1 MIGIGINE
9 NVILKN
15 CEITTGEGGKISIDF
30 NLTDTEVSEETTDN
44 FAEDKYDENGMIITG
59 SGGRSII
66 KVWPISVPEEKDT
79 SGAVKTTA
87 VRIAE
92 ALDATKELQNLFM
105 SFLKYYKPISEIK
118 FDRFA
123 GLNITAQTTAN
134 LLNEEV
140 LVAVTKNLANQFIEM
155 VRPFLNDPSVR
166 LRVLLVRQS
175 AAKAFPT
182 FRRRFLSSN
191 PIVESMAVPKEAS
204 KLAFTNY
211 EVTKGLNS
219 NAPSATAVD
228 ANKEPE
234 APKDAA
240 SLFGNSTPIQE

>member
-1 MIGIGINE
+1 MITIGINE

-15 CEITTGEGGKISIDF
+15 CEITTGDGGKISVDF
-30 NLTDTEVSEETTDN
+30 NLSDTDVAEEVTDD

-66 KVWPISVPEEKDT
+66 KVWPLSVPDEKDA

-92 ALDATKELQNLFM
+92 ALDATKDLQNLFM
-105 SFLKYYKPISEIK
+105 SFVKFYKPIAEIK

-140 LVAVTKNLANQFIEM
+140 LVAVTRNLANQFIEM
-155 VRPFLNDPSVR
+155 MRPHFNDAGIR

-182 FRRRFLSSN
+182 FRKRFLSSN

-204 KLAFTNY
+204 KLAFTTY

-228 ANKEPE
+228 PSKEPE

-240 SLFGNSTPIQE
+240 SLFGNSTPVE